1 MSDFARSNPAHDLLA
16 AACRECGI
24 TGPADFTARFGI
36 APALLTPSAALA
48 LVATP
53 AWVTDIWIPNAG
65 RTPVVW
71 VPAAV
76 RAYAAAFG
84 INQQGDESDHDFAMR
99 LQAATH
105 VRREA
110 A

>member
-1 MSDFARSNPAHDLLA
+1 MSDFVRSNRVSDLLA
-16 AACRECGI
+16 AVCRECGI
-24 TGPADFTARFGI
+24 IGSRDFRARFGI

-48 LVATP
+48 LVTTP
-53 AWVTDIWIPNAG
+53 TWVTDIWIPNAG

-76 RAYAAAFG
+76 RAYAAVFG
-84 INQQGDESDHDFAMR
+84 IAQHEGESDHDFTMR

-105 VRREA
+105 EGREA

>member
-1 MSDFARSNPAHDLLA
+1 MSDFVRSNPANDLLA
-16 AACRECGI
+16 VACRERGI
-24 TGPADFTARFGI
+24 TGAADFSARFGL

-48 LVATP
+48 LVMTP
-53 AWVTDIWIPNAG
+53 AWVTDIWILHAG

-76 RAYAAAFG
+76 RTYAAVFG
-84 INQQGDESDHDFAMR
+84 IAQHAGESDHDFTMR
-99 LQAATH
+99 LQAGTH
-105 VRREA
+105 ERREA